1 MHYAAWN
8 KSTVLDLV
16 ILFLK
21 SLVAIIVICHA
32 LYINQDLKPPNP
44 LLYGLLDDPN
54 YAYSLDDTQRIL
66 LRISLAAGGYVLVA
80 SVIGLVGRLF
90 SAAPLYGI
98 YYCSNVFG
106 FGLCM
111 AAAIVPSLWGTT
123 QSGFCLAAEGA
134 CLEVDDVANCPYPID
149 NLTSAVNNNNNKL
162 LHAGSGSGSGGAGD
176 TTLRMLADGPTT
188 TSPCC
193 YLPPLTSF
201 CEIFLGAVFTQTVLA
216 VVLLALVMTQSMVSC
231 FYLCCDC
238 DREWTSKGRKP
249 DIPPDVLPT
258 LPSFRYA
265 KAGGAGG
272 RPKNAGAGEGEGEGA
287 AAATIESEDGNG
299 NGNGG
304 GDQTA
309 AGIIEEGAA
318 EGEVASTTTK

>member
-21 SLVAIIVICHA
+21 SLVAIVVICHA
-32 LYINQDLKPPNP
+32 IHINQDLKPPNP
-44 LLYGLLDDPN
+44 LLYGLLGDPN
-54 YAYSLDDTQRIL
+54 YAYSIDDTQRIL

-80 SVIGLVGRLF
+80 SVIGLVGRCF
-90 SAAPLYGI
+90 SAAPIYGI

-111 AAAIVPSLWGTT
+111 AAAILPSLWGTT
-123 QSGFCLAAEGA
+123 ESGFCLAAEGA
-134 CLEVDDVANCPYPID
+134 CLAVDDVGNCPYPID
-149 NLTSAVNNNNNKL
+149 NLTSNINNNNNKF
-162 LHAGSGSGSGGAGD
+162 LHGGSGSDSGSGGAGD

-238 DREWTSKGRKP
+238 DREWTSKGRVP
-249 DIPPDVLPT
+249 DVPPDVLPT
-258 LPSFRYA
+258 LPTFRYA

-272 RPKNAGAGEGEGEGA
+272 KPKNGAGEEEGEGA
-287 AAATIESEDGNG
+287 AAATIESENG
-299 NGNGG
+299 NGTEG

-309 AGIIEEGAA
+309 AGVLEEGGA
-318 EGEVASTTTK
+318 EAASTTTK